1 MAPLSFQVDGRS
13 PQIRLTPSWYL
24 WERGEVQVRDG
35 ESGLVGVE
43 VEIRDPQGRW
53 PKVVRSYEASGAS
66 FAAGIEW
73 DRRFADGTLA
83 PIGSYEVVVKAWD
96 RAGNFARQTASLHIP
111 APNVPTYTPAPAPT
125 TLPVM
130 VEAASPTSVPLQW
143 AMEMALPTPT
153 VLVSGFQTFATP
165 PVESQ
170 LRTSPTGAGQS
181 PVLWGMA
188 ALGAIGAAT
197 AYALGQRRKR
207 KEEEARQAA
216 EAAAEAARRNAAEAA
231 RRVQNWL
238 QGQAML
244 QNALNNPALSDAEKQ
259 GVQCM
264 PKNRSL
270 PDPETADMTEKERLS
285 LYRQSERY
293 RAYQERMQ
301 AWEAERKRQQ
311 AIAAYQR
318 YRQGEWADPQ
328 PVAQPQK
335 PWWQKAGDWLQ
346 QKVVQPVRQAVPKVM
361 NWVDQHQREIAIGI
375 GIAAGV
381 AAVVLSGGA
390 ATPLVAAAW
399 VAGSAVVAGGV
410 AAAGTVGLNAYFH
423 RPLRTNVL
431 QNLGYAA
438 GAAAVTAT
446 AGFALGSL
454 ASAATKA
461 TASFCASHL
470 AVCTTVSPVFKAVDQ
485 GWTAYDVWQS
495 ERVLKDRRASP
506 QQKLLA
512 AANIGLAAWSEGLE
526 PDELLPVGLPLD
538 DVARRE
544 VLAEF
549 RKVLETEG
557 EEAALR
563 YLQRSAGKNAPQV
576 IRAMYDQGLLR
587 EVRSA
592 GEWKKI
598 FERGVRQKAG
608 LEVHHLIEQR
618 FAEKLGLDPANIPSV
633 VLTREEHRVFTN
645 MWRSKIGYINDNAPL
660 IPNRSSKTMFDTP
673 IYICVQNTAFRIV
686 IGITTANATRE
697 QIWKAAQDIYA
708 QYPDLLEAIRRA
720 LFGQ

>member
-1 MAPLSFQVDGRS
+1 MVSR
-13 PQIRLTPSWYL
+13 
-24 WERGEVQVRDG
+24 
-35 ESGLVGVE
+35 
-43 VEIRDPQGRW
+43 
-53 PKVVRSYEASGAS
+53 
-66 FAAGIEW
+66 
-73 DRRFADGTLA
+73 
-83 PIGSYEVVVKAWD
+83 
-96 RAGNFARQTASLHIP
+96 P
-111 APNVPTYTPAPAPT
+111 AHTST
-125 TLPVM
+125 
-130 VEAASPTSVPLQW
+130 AAS
-143 AMEMALPTPT
+143 ALGFVSATPNLVETARVMIFGTATPTPT
-153 VLVSGFQTFATP
+153 PKPVSRAGKSGSGFP
-165 PVESQ
+165 WW
-170 LRTSPTGAGQS
+170 LLLAG
-181 PVLWGMA
+181 
-188 ALGAIGAAT
+188 GAA
-197 AYALGQRRKR
+197 AYAATKR
-207 KEEEARQAA
+207 KQIAQGLSDYRMKIRARKQAELEAQWAR
-216 EAAAEAARRNAAEAA
+216 EAAARKQAQARTAA
-231 RRVQNWL
+231 L
-238 QGQAML
+238 
-244 QNALNNPALSDAEKQ
+244 DAKI
-259 GVQCM
+259 
-264 PKNRSL
+264 
-270 PDPETADMTEKERLS
+270 
-285 LYRQSERY
+285 
-293 RAYQERMQ
+293 ERMEAKEERRWQ
-301 AWEAERKRQQ
+301 PVRTPARPAFDMAKWKQRDYAESARWEQQ
-311 AIAAYQR
+311 QAYQR

-328 PVAQPQK
+328 PQK
-335 PWWQKAGDWLQ
+335 SLWQKAGDWLQ
-346 QKVVQPVRQAVPKVM
+346 QKVVQPVQQAVPKVM

-423 RPLRTNVL
+423 RPLGTNVL

-544 VLAEF
+544 VLAKF

-563 YLQRSAGKNAPQV
+563 YLRGAAGKNAPQV

-592 GEWKKI
+592 GEWEKI
-598 FERGVRQKAG
+598 FERGVRQGAG
-608 LEVHHLIEQR
+608 LDVHHLIERR
-618 FAEKLGLDPANIPSV
+618 FAERLGLRESEIPAV
-633 VLTREEHRVFTN
+633 VLDRTFHQQEVTARLFSRLPTN
-645 MWRSKIGYINDNAPL
+645 R
-660 IPNRSSKTMFDTP
+660 
-673 IYICVQNTAFRIV
+673 
-686 IGITTANATRE
+686 ANFE
-697 QIWKAAQDIYA
+697 PQEIWNVYKDVYGAHEDW
-708 QYPDLLEAIRRA
+708 LEAIWPYFARLGVQR
-720 LFGQ
+720 